1 MPLLIPG
8 DNLTSPRDEHLYIDD
23 TREESREMQSSVV
36 FDPTQLRMMPSTRLR
51 GLASSAGAFNEPSS
65 GLGTDQSAMLLT
77 RTFSVGAS
85 IHQMKSMKNVEIE
98 QPIADGEGVTQGA
111 HGGLP
116 RTTSSTT
123 ILEDSEEIDGKEIA
137 DRMEE

>member
-85 IHQMKSMKNVEIE
+85 IHQMKSMKNKRNNYLK
-98 QPIADGEGVTQGA
+98 PINN
-111 HGGLP
+111 
-116 RTTSSTT
+116 
-123 ILEDSEEIDGKEIA
+123 
-137 DRMEE
+137 